1 MRLKFSLQVKLNQLL
16 FIPPDSKLDS
26 KTPIIQIFAECKE
39 ESKESLMGIIKS
51 SFNILFDSYFSSFRH
66 FCSPCN
72 LHFLHFSLWVV
83 DWGLRVEGCGMSA
96 VQLRSLVGLYEDGM
110 FADQEVAHLM
120 LEWRQ
125 SRRRERWAINGEYRP
140 YIRR

>member
-1 MRLKFSLQVKLNQLL
+1 
-16 FIPPDSKLDS
+16 
-26 KTPIIQIFAECKE
+26 
-39 ESKESLMGIIKS
+39 
-51 SFNILFDSYFSSFRH
+51 
-66 FCSPCN
+66 
-72 LHFLHFSLWVV
+72 
-83 DWGLRVEGCGMSA
+83 MSA